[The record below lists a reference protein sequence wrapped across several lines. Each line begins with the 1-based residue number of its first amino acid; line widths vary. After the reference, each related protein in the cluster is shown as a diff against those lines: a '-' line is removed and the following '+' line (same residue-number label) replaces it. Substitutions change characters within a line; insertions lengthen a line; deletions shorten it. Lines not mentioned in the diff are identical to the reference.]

1 MFKPV
6 SNRPDFAKNEEA
18 VLAQWAEEGT
28 FAKSLEQRRGAPV
41 FRFYDGP
48 PFATGLPH
56 YGHLLAGTIKDIVP
70 RYQTMR
76 GKYVERRF
84 GWDCHGLPI
93 EALAQD
99 ALGVSGAHAIRAFGV
114 EAFNEQCRSMVL
126 RYVAQWRQTV
136 TRMGR
141 WVDFDNDYKTMQPAF
156 MESVWWAFKQLW
168 EQGRIYKSHRIMP
181 YSWKL
186 STPLS
191 NFEAGS
197 NYKDVQD
204 PAVTV
209 RCRVTQGARPAWGP
223 GPAYLLV
230 WTTTPW
236 TLFTNLAICAGPDI
250 DYVAAR
256 DQDGSVYILAE
267 ARLKAV
273 FGKQQPEILERLKGT
288 DLKGIRYEPIF
299 PQYKDKPNAFVVL
312 TDPYVSTEDGT
323 GLVHNSPAYG
333 EDDFRVC
340 AAADITLEDPMDE
353 ACAFTAPAPEAWRG
367 RFCKDCDKDIIRT
380 LKENGKLVH
389 QATIVHAYPFCDRTD
404 TPLLYRAIDAWYVRV
419 EDLHDH
425 LTANN
430 ATVHWTPEAVGAN
443 RFGNWLREAK
453 DWNISRNRF
462 WGSCLPVWVNEADPQ
477 DMICVGSVAELE
489 ALSGQKVTDL
499 HKHFID
505 KILIRRDG
513 KTYRRTPEVL
523 DCWFE
528 SGSMPYAQQ
537 HFPFSGKPL
546 EDFFPADFIAEGLDQ
561 TRGWFYTLLVLGTLL
576 FGKAPYRNVIVNGL
590 VLAEDGKKMSKR
602 LKNYPDPSEVIEKFG
617 ADALRLY
624 LINSPVVRAENLRFS
639 ENGVRQV
646 LRDLLI
652 PWWNAYAFFVTY
664 ANADGFDEPD
674 VATPASP
681 NVLDRWIVSSMETL
695 IADVTAALDAYDLQR
710 AVRPFVAFV
719 DALTN
724 WYIRRSRRRFWKSED
739 DADKR
744 HAYRTLRYVLLQL
757 AKVAAPFCPF
767 VSEQIYRNLKGPG
780 DPESVHLCDFPLPHA
795 AARDLPLERDMA
807 LVQRIVGLGRQLRVD
822 EDLKVRQPLA
832 ALRVASADPAVRA
845 ALPRYADIIKEELNV
860 KELRL
865 SADET
870 DLATLSL
877 KADFKRLGPR
887 FGARMKAA
895 AAAIAALPPE
905 QAAALARGEAVT
917 LNLQGEAVQIAPDD
931 VVIRRDPREGLVVA
945 AEDNAVVALETDLTP
960 ALIAEGLARECVS
973 RVQALRKEADLEVTQ
988 RIDILASADDE
999 LAAALTEWQDFI
1011 LEETQG
1017 DALILGDPL
1026 GDPIDINGHEAT
1038 LAIDPK

>member
-1 MFKPV
+1 MNTIKTLP
-6 SNRPDFAKNEEA
+6 E
-18 VLAQWAEEGT
+18 
-28 FAKSLEQRRGAPV
+28 
-41 FRFYDGP
+41 
-48 PFATGLPH
+48 FAT
-56 YGHLLAGTIKDIVP
+56 
-70 RYQTMR
+70 
-76 GKYVERRF
+76 
-84 GWDCHGLPI
+84 
-93 EALAQD
+93 
-99 ALGVSGAHAIRAFGV
+99 
-114 EAFNEQCRSMVL
+114 
-126 RYVAQWRQTV
+126 
-136 TRMGR
+136 
-141 WVDFDNDYKTMQPAF
+141 
-156 MESVWWAFKQLW
+156 
-168 EQGRIYKSHRIMP
+168 
-181 YSWKL
+181 L
-186 STPLS
+186 S
-191 NFEAGS
+191 
-197 NYKDVQD
+197 
-204 PAVTV
+204 
-209 RCRVTQGARPAWGP
+209 
-223 GPAYLLV
+223 
-230 WTTTPW
+230 
-236 TLFTNLAICAGPDI
+236 
-250 DYVAAR
+250 
-256 DQDGSVYILAE
+256 
-267 ARLKAV
+267 
-273 FGKQQPEILERLKGT
+273 
-288 DLKGIRYEPIF
+288 
-299 PQYKDKPNAFVVL
+299 
-312 TDPYVSTEDGT
+312 
-323 GLVHNSPAYG
+323 
-333 EDDFRVC
+333 
-340 AAADITLEDPMDE
+340 
-353 ACAFTAPAPEAWRG
+353 
-367 RFCKDCDKDIIRT
+367 
-380 LKENGKLVH
+380 
-389 QATIVHAYPFCDRTD
+389 
-404 TPLLYRAIDAWYVRV
+404 
-419 EDLHDH
+419 
-425 LTANN
+425 
-430 ATVHWTPEAVGAN
+430 
-443 RFGNWLREAK
+443 
-453 DWNISRNRF
+453 
-462 WGSCLPVWVNEADPQ
+462 
-477 DMICVGSVAELE
+477 ELE
-489 ALSGQKVTDL
+489 
-499 HKHFID
+499 
-505 KILIRRDG
+505 
-513 KTYRRTPEVL
+513 
-523 DCWFE
+523 
-528 SGSMPYAQQ
+528 
-537 HFPFSGKPL
+537 
-546 EDFFPADFIAEGLDQ
+546 
-561 TRGWFYTLLVLGTLL
+561 
-576 FGKAPYRNVIVNGL
+576 
-590 VLAEDGKKMSKR
+590 
-602 LKNYPDPSEVIEKFG
+602 
-617 ADALRLY
+617 
-624 LINSPVVRAENLRFS
+624 IN
-639 ENGVRQV
+639 
-646 LRDLLI
+646 
-652 PWWNAYAFFVTY
+652 
-664 ANADGFDEPD
+664 
-674 VATPASP
+674 
-681 NVLDRWIVSSMETL
+681 
-695 IADVTAALDAYDLQR
+695 AALDAYDLQR